1 MSLRL
6 VVGLGNPGERY
17 RQTRHN
23 FGFEVV
29 DRMAGRCKW
38 EWQSCRYAD
47 ALVAGNPAELLLVK
61 PQGYM
66 NLSGPEIRRVLD
78 WFKWEAGSLLVV
90 VDDVNLPLGKLRLRP
105 DGSSGGHNGLASI
118 EESLGTRAYAR
129 LRGGVGAP
137 PGSGESLPGHVLG
150 RFAGAEVEAVDG
162 MIGRAVETV
171 EICRSRGMEAAMNFG
186 NGVL

>member
-38 EWQSCRYAD
+38 EWQPCRYAD
-47 ALVAGNPAELLLVK
+47 ALVAGNPAGLLLAK
-61 PQGYM
+61 PQSYM
-66 NLSGPEIRRVLD
+66 NLSGPEIRRILD
-78 WFKWEAGSLLVV
+78 WFKWEVSDLLVV
-90 VDDVNLPLGKLRLRP
+90 VDDVNLPLGRLRLRLS
-105 DGSSGGHNGLASI
+105 GSGGGHNGLASI
-118 EESLGTRAYAR
+118 EETLATRSYAR
-129 LRGGVGAP
+129 LRGGVGAAP
-137 PGSGESLPGHVLG
+137 EGGSALPGHVLG
-150 RFAGAEVEAVDG
+150 RFTAAEEPAVDA
-162 MIGRAVETV
+162 MVERAVETV
-171 EICRSRGMEAAMNFG
+171 EMCRSRGMEAAMNFG